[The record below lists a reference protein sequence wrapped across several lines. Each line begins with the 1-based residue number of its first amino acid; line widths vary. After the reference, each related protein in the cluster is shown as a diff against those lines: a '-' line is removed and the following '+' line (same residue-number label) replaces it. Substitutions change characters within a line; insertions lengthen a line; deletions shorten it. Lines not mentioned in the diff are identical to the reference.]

1 MSYGRRIRPLAWVL
15 LAAGAALLALSL
27 VPEPTPTT
35 YATIHLQGH
44 LRRVPVNDDHAVDYA
59 IGLCR
64 LVGVALMIAGGYLGF
79 RSARPDAVTVDDT
92 LAPSS
97 YDPYVNVSPIH
108 GDPSGRSGIG

>member
-1 MSYGRRIRPLAWVL
+1 MRRIRPLAWVL
-15 LAAGAALLALSL
+15 LAAGAALLALSF

-44 LRRVPVNDDHAVDYA
+44 LRRVPVNDDNAVDYA

-64 LVGVALMIAGGYLGF
+64 LAGV
-79 RSARPDAVTVDDT
+79 VTDDRRRLSRLPQRASRT
-92 LAPSS
+92 LSPWTTLSPPSS
-97 YDPYVNVSPIH
+97 YDQYVNISPIH